1 MATYKHLTDLLK
13 ICSVLPALAIMP
25 AMATTVDISDD
36 IVIENQTNSNE
47 SNQNAAGLTL
57 SYGDKLSTNG
67 ANNVKFN
74 NNSSVN
80 SGGAMKALN
89 GFVAGDGWTFTG
101 NHSDKMSGGLYVK
114 IPESYA
120 GVDPENINRDVV
132 FGKNTTFT
140 GNSST
145 WLGGALGIETARNVT
160 IGDNAKFTS
169 NSTDADGGA
178 IAIWTDSTNG
188 VKTPSTLTLGTSEF
202 TGNTAADRGGAIAN
216 LNSDN
221 NPTEFNNTVNIATST
236 FENNSAKNGGAIY
249 NVGTMNVGGTF
260 TTNTSTSQGGAIYN
274 SGTLNI
280 ADGSVFDNN
289 QSGTSDGSAVYGATG
304 SVLSF
309 GNDVTFKNNIG
320 DGALFLSTNAQATIG
335 DNAKFIDN
343 IHGGRGLQYG
353 AIYQGSGVALTIG
366 KNAEFR
372 GNKAA
377 NNGAAIATS
386 TTGTLTIGDGARFV
400 DNSSISEQNNQRKM
414 GGALYIANYADFGT
428 GFEFSN
434 NTAAQGGAIYYHNKK
449 EDAVLALDGHTFSN
463 NHALGDE
470 VKDIKGAGGALLV
483 SDGVTGTVDI
493 KNSTFEKNDSTVT
506 GGAILQMDGSTA
518 TINIDG
524 STFAQNQTGAEGGA
538 VVSDATL
545 VVKNSTFTGNKTT
558 GTLKIEDVEAGQ
570 PAYYADNGGGA
581 IFLYDES
588 NTTISGSTFTGNTS
602 GTYGGAI
609 ATRIG
614 ADSAV
619 SSLTLSHS
627 VFESNHAGANGG
639 AVYNTVK
646 TTIGNGMSFTD
657 NNAHN
662 GGAIWN
668 DRDAILSFVN
678 TEQIKFEKN
687 IAGNAGGAIYSA
699 GVIDKISNVLFKENE
714 GKLAGAI
721 NNSNLIGEN
730 QGGHIGEISNSQF
743 IGNKGGT
750 STGGAIRNQ
759 GRIAKITDVL
769 FSGNIAGNGGALNN
783 GTWGSLVDS
792 VTNVDFVGNVA
803 TGGVGQGGAIV
814 NAGKIA
820 LIDGSDFSD
829 NRADV
834 KGGAIANVA
843 PSDGDGT
850 AIATITLKDTNF
862 TGNIAGEMGGAI
874 YNHERGEIV
883 LNGENTFSG
892 NMAGNVA
899 NDIHNDGKF
908 SIASGTTTLGGGI
921 TGDGTLT
928 ISDGAT
934 LNIGTTTVKQSEV
947 TLDGTL
953 TAQIL
958 NQGSYGRVE
967 TGNITVGDNGLLNLM
982 FGSVGTYNFG
992 VTVPEDKIVYNNAIY
1007 DATFGETGKITVA
1020 TKSVEEIAQGT
1031 NLSMGAANAISI
1043 MANTKDDVL
1052 NTISLMAQQDL
1063 VAGKTGNA
1071 EKELAKLNPDDKP
1084 VAQSVASSVQ
1094 NQVMS
1099 LAAGRMSGASVGRS
1113 GGDLTSADYG
1123 LWVQG
1128 LYNHS
1133 KYNGKFSGDTWGI
1146 SVGAD
1151 TLIDGKYTLG
1161 IGYAYN
1167 DTDVDSNSRDT
1178 GIESNS
1184 LFLYGQY
1191 KPNEW
1196 YVNAALNYTMANYDE
1211 SADPYGFKRKTEYD
1225 VDSFGGQ
1232 IMTGYD
1238 FASGFTPEVGMRY
1251 LHISQDAYQSWLGE
1265 VDALDTDYLTGVAG
1279 VKYAFEIESASEL
1292 KFRPELRAAATYDF
1306 MSDAA
1311 VATVNAPGNVAY
1323 VIDADR
1329 LSRFG
1334 GEFGIGLTAQYR
1346 GLDVSLNYELD
1357 LHEDYTSQTGM
1368 LKFRYDF

>member
-13 ICSVLPALAIMP
+13 ICSILPALAIMP
-25 AMATTVDISDD
+25 AMAENVPDAATSPDQVSNWSGHQYDMDDNQSREGGIIKISDQQRIEFIMLDPADGNTITLNKTVDDGNDVHGQGAILYNKGKIDR
-36 IVIENQTNSNE
+36 IAGTASN
-47 SNQNAAGLTL
+47 NTII
-57 SYGDKLSTNG
+57 
-67 ANNVKFN
+67 
-74 NNSSVN
+74 NNSTVAN
-80 SGGAMKALN
+80 KATANGGAFALYGGTDIGTIDVDFIKN
-89 GFVAGDGWTFTG
+89 SVQAEYIGGDGTTEYI
-101 NHSDKMSGGLYVK
+101 SKKQIS
-114 IPESYA
+114 A
-120 GVDPENINRDVV
+120 G
-132 FGKNTTFT
+132 
-140 GNSST
+140 
-145 WLGGALGIETARNVT
+145 
-160 IGDNAKFTS
+160 
-169 NSTDADGGA
+169 GGA
-178 IAIWTDSTNG
+178 IHIQGAFGSTGTAKIDKING
-188 VKTPSTLTLGTSEF
+188 DFIG
-202 TGNTAADRGGAIAN
+202 
-216 LNSDN
+216 
-221 NPTEFNNTVNIATST
+221 
-236 FENNSAKNGGAIY
+236 NSAIGDGYANGGAIY
-249 NVGTMNVGGTF
+249 VKAGAGDRDDAGAKGGVTINSINGDFDGNFVIAKTGT
-260 TTNTSTSQGGAIYN
+260 TTNAEDSTGGAISIKLDEKEPDADATVAVTGDFRNNYVETNLTRALGGAIYN
-274 SGTLNI
+274 QGNLTVNGDFI
-280 ADGSVFDNN
+280 NN
-289 QSGTSDGSAVYGATG
+289 HVSS
-304 SVLSF
+304 
-309 GNDVTFKNNIG
+309 K
-320 DGALFLSTNAQATIG
+320 
-335 DNAKFIDN
+335 
-343 IHGGRGLQYG
+343 
-353 AIYQGSGVALTIG
+353 
-366 KNAEFR
+366 AE
-372 GNKAA
+372 K
-377 NNGAAIATS
+377 
-386 TTGTLTIGDGARFV
+386 
-400 DNSSISEQNNQRKM
+400 SS
-414 GGALYIANYADFGT
+414 
-428 GFEFSN
+428 
-434 NTAAQGGAIYYHNKK
+434 GGAIYNTGKVHLTAGSKFDHNQ
-449 EDAVLALDGHTFSN
+449 
-463 NHALGDE
+463 
-470 VKDIKGAGGALLV
+470 
-483 SDGVTGTVDI
+483 SDY
-493 KNSTFEKNDSTVT
+493 T
-506 GGAILQMDGSTA
+506 GGAIYNAGELVLNNATFTNNHTYHSGGAIRNENIGTA
-518 TINIDG
+518 TITG
-524 STFAQNQTGAEGGA
+524 SYF
-538 VVSDATL
+538 
-545 VVKNSTFTGNKTT
+545 
-558 GTLKIEDVEAGQ
+558 
-570 PAYYADNGGGA
+570 ADNDA
-581 IFLYDES
+581 I
-588 NTTISGSTFTGNTS
+588 
-602 GTYGGAI
+602 YGGAI
-609 ATRIG
+609 
-614 ADSAV
+614 
-619 SSLTLSHS
+619 
-627 VFESNHAGANGG
+627 
-639 AVYNTVK
+639 
-646 TTIGNGMSFTD
+646 
-657 NNAHN
+657 NNAHVKAEN
-662 GGAIWN
+662 DGGVLTVT
-668 DRDAILSFVN
+668 DSTFVN
-678 TEQIKFEKN
+678 N
-687 IAGNAGGAIYSA
+687 HAWN
-699 GVIDKISNVLFKENE
+699 
-714 GKLAGAI
+714 
-721 NNSNLIGEN
+721 
-730 QGGHIGEISNSQF
+730 
-743 IGNKGGT
+743 
-750 STGGAIRNQ
+750 GGAIRNQ
-759 GRIAKITDVL
+759 GEANIATINNTLFSANTSTNGGAINNGQWGEVKINGAE
-769 FSGNIAGNGGALNN
+769 FSGNTATLDKTLKPI
-783 GTWGSLVDS
+783 DS
-792 VTNVDFVGNVA
+792 KVVL
-803 TGGVGQGGAIV
+803 GQGGAITNNGSIYITDV
-814 NAGKIA
+814 TFRGNNAAK
-820 LIDGSDFSD
+820 L
-829 NRADV
+829 
-834 KGGAIANVA
+834 GGAIHNETKGTIKFDGNNVFA
-843 PSDGDGT
+843 D
-850 AIATITLKDTNF
+850 
-862 TGNIAGEMGGAI
+862 NIA
-874 YNHERGEIV
+874 
-883 LNGENTFSG
+883 NGI
-892 NMAGNVA
+892 A
-899 NDIHNDGKF
+899 NDINNRGKIN
-908 SIASGTTTLGGGI
+908 IASGTTTLGGGI

-928 ISDGAT
+928 IANGAI

-967 TGNITVGDNGLLNLM
+967 TGKITVGDNGLLNLM
-982 FGSVGTYNFG
+982 FGSVGTYDFG

-1007 DATFGETGKITVA
+1007 DATFGETGEITVA

-1311 VATVNAPGNVAY
+1311 VATVTAPGNVAY

>member
-1 MATYKHLTDLLK
+1 MATYKHITDLLK

-25 AMATTVDISDD
+25 AMAEET
-36 IVIENQTNSNE
+36 IVNNDNLAV
-47 SNQNAAGLTL
+47 SNQVYRDTITKKAADDTQR
-57 SYGDKLSTNG
+57 
-67 ANNVKFN
+67 
-74 NNSSVN
+74 
-80 SGGAMKALN
+80 GGAVTINYGVSGVSVADGTSFIGNKHLADTGGGAIKALN
-89 GFVAGDGWTFTG
+89 GFTIGNNVTFDGNTADNDGWAG
-101 NHSDKMSGGLYVK
+101 ALYIKLADKANQSENTTVK
-114 IPESYA
+114 I
-120 GVDPENINRDVV
+120 GENSV
-132 FGKNTTFT
+132 FKN
-140 GNSST
+140 NSG
-145 WLGGALGIETARNVT
+145 L
-160 IGDNAKFTS
+160 F
-169 NSTDADGGA
+169 GGA
-178 IAIWTDSTNG
+178 IGLEYGTLEIANG
-188 VKTPSTLTLGTSEF
+188 AQFIGNHANGTEDTF
-202 TGNTAADRGGAIAN
+202 GGGAIIVWQDAGDRPELHSTLK
-216 LNSDN
+216 LNN
-221 NPTEFNNTVNIATST
+221 AT
-236 FENNSAKNGGAIY
+236 FEENTAKKYGAAIAVFDTGATTTINGGSFKKNSVAESDAHRPSGGAIY
-249 NVGTMNVGGTF
+249 NVGKMNIDGVEFKENNG
-260 TTNTSTSQGGAIYN
+260 NYSGGAIYN
-274 SGTLNI
+274 DDFGNLTISASI
-280 ADGSVFDNN
+280 FDNN
-289 QSGTSDGSAVYGATG
+289 SAQ
-304 SVLSF
+304 F
-309 GNDVTFKNNIG
+309 G
-320 DGALFLSTNAQATIG
+320 
-335 DNAKFIDN
+335 
-343 IHGGRGLQYG
+343 
-353 AIYQGSGVALTIG
+353 
-366 KNAEFR
+366 
-372 GNKAA
+372 
-377 NNGAAIATS
+377 
-386 TTGTLTIGDGARFV
+386 
-400 DNSSISEQNNQRKM
+400 
-414 GGALYIANYADFGT
+414 
-428 GFEFSN
+428 
-434 NTAAQGGAIYYHNKK
+434 
-449 EDAVLALDGHTFSN
+449 
-463 NHALGDE
+463 
-470 VKDIKGAGGALLV
+470 
-483 SDGVTGTVDI
+483 
-493 KNSTFEKNDSTVT
+493 
-506 GGAILQMDGSTA
+506 
-518 TINIDG
+518 
-524 STFAQNQTGAEGGA
+524 
-538 VVSDATL
+538 
-545 VVKNSTFTGNKTT
+545 
-558 GTLKIEDVEAGQ
+558 
-570 PAYYADNGGGA
+570 
-581 IFLYDES
+581 
-588 NTTISGSTFTGNTS
+588 
-602 GTYGGAI
+602 
-609 ATRIG
+609 
-614 ADSAV
+614 
-619 SSLTLSHS
+619 
-627 VFESNHAGANGG
+627 
-639 AVYNTVK
+639 
-646 TTIGNGMSFTD
+646 
-657 NNAHN
+657 
-662 GGAIWN
+662 
-668 DRDAILSFVN
+668 
-678 TEQIKFEKN
+678 
-687 IAGNAGGAIYSA
+687 
-699 GVIDKISNVLFKENE
+699 
-714 GKLAGAI
+714 GAI
-721 NNSNLIGEN
+721 NNARKDAEN
-730 QGGHIGEISNSQF
+730 DGGVL
-743 IGNKGGT
+743 T
-750 STGGAIRNQ
+750 VTDSTFVNNHAWNGGAIRNQ
-759 GRIAKITDVL
+759 GQTNIVTVNNTLFSANTSTNGGAINNGQWGEVKINGAE
-769 FSGNIAGNGGALNN
+769 FSGNTATLDKTLKPI
-783 GTWGSLVDS
+783 DS
-792 VTNVDFVGNVA
+792 KVVL
-803 TGGVGQGGAIV
+803 GQGGAITNNGSMYITDV
-814 NAGKIA
+814 TFRGNNAAK
-820 LIDGSDFSD
+820 L
-829 NRADV
+829 
-834 KGGAIANVA
+834 GGAIHNETKGTIKFDGNNVFA
-843 PSDGDGT
+843 D
-850 AIATITLKDTNF
+850 
-862 TGNIAGEMGGAI
+862 NIA
-874 YNHERGEIV
+874 
-883 LNGENTFSG
+883 NGI
-892 NMAGNVA
+892 A
-899 NDIHNDGKF
+899 NDINNKGILN
-908 SIASGTTTLGGGI
+908 IASGTTTLGGGI
-921 TGDGTLT
+921 TGDGTLA
-928 ISDGAT
+928 IADGAT

-1007 DATFGETGKITVA
+1007 DATFGETGEITVA

-1031 NLSMGAANAISI
+1031 NLSMGAANAVSI

-1196 YVNAALNYTMANYDE
+1196 YVNATLNYTMANYDE

-1251 LHISQDAYQSWLGE
+1251 LHISQDAYQSALGT

>member
-25 AMATTVDISDD
+25 AMAENVPGAATSPDQVSNWSGQQYDMDDNQSREGGIIKISDQQR
-36 IVIENQTNSNE
+36 IEFIMLDPADGNIITLNKTADDENDVHGQGAILYNKGKIDRIAGTASN
-47 SNQNAAGLTL
+47 NTII
-57 SYGDKLSTNG
+57 
-67 ANNVKFN
+67 
-74 NNSSVN
+74 NNSTVAN
-80 SGGAMKALN
+80 KATANGGAFALYGGTDIGTIDVDFIKN
-89 GFVAGDGWTFTG
+89 SVQAEYIGGDGTTEYI
-101 NHSDKMSGGLYVK
+101 SKKQIS
-114 IPESYA
+114 A
-120 GVDPENINRDVV
+120 G
-132 FGKNTTFT
+132 
-140 GNSST
+140 
-145 WLGGALGIETARNVT
+145 
-160 IGDNAKFTS
+160 
-169 NSTDADGGA
+169 GGA
-178 IAIWTDSTNG
+178 IHIQGAFGSTGTAKIDKING
-188 VKTPSTLTLGTSEF
+188 DFIG
-202 TGNTAADRGGAIAN
+202 
-216 LNSDN
+216 
-221 NPTEFNNTVNIATST
+221 
-236 FENNSAKNGGAIY
+236 NSAIGDGYANGGAIY
-249 NVGTMNVGGTF
+249 VKAGAGDRDDAGAKGGVTINSINGDFDGNFVIAKTGTTKNAEDSTGGAISIKLDEKEPDADATVAVTGDF
-260 TTNTSTSQGGAIYN
+260 RNNYVETNLTRALGGAIYN
-274 SGTLNI
+274 QGNLTVNGDFI
-280 ADGSVFDNN
+280 NN
-289 QSGTSDGSAVYGATG
+289 HVSS
-304 SVLSF
+304 
-309 GNDVTFKNNIG
+309 K
-320 DGALFLSTNAQATIG
+320 
-335 DNAKFIDN
+335 
-343 IHGGRGLQYG
+343 
-353 AIYQGSGVALTIG
+353 
-366 KNAEFR
+366 AE
-372 GNKAA
+372 K
-377 NNGAAIATS
+377 
-386 TTGTLTIGDGARFV
+386 
-400 DNSSISEQNNQRKM
+400 
-414 GGALYIANYADFGT
+414 
-428 GFEFSN
+428 GF
-434 NTAAQGGAIYYHNKK
+434 GGAIYN
-449 EDAVLALDGHTFSN
+449 
-463 NHALGDE
+463 
-470 VKDIKGAGGALLV
+470 
-483 SDGVTGTVDI
+483 TG
-493 KNSTFEKNDSTVT
+493 K
-506 GGAILQMDGSTA
+506 
-518 TINIDG
+518 
-524 STFAQNQTGAEGGA
+524 
-538 VVSDATL
+538 
-545 VVKNSTFTGNKTT
+545 
-558 GTLKIEDVEAGQ
+558 
-570 PAYYADNGGGA
+570 
-581 IFLYDES
+581 
-588 NTTISGSTFTGNTS
+588 
-602 GTYGGAI
+602 
-609 ATRIG
+609 
-614 ADSAV
+614 
-619 SSLTLSHS
+619 LTLGENLE
-627 VFESNHAGANGG
+627 F
-639 AVYNTVK
+639 K
-646 TTIGNGMSFTD
+646 GNRAD
-657 NNAHN
+657 
-662 GGAIWN
+662 
-668 DRDAILSFVN
+668 
-678 TEQIKFEKN
+678 
-687 IAGNAGGAIYSA
+687 NAGGAIYSA

-730 QGGHIGEISNSQF
+730 EGGYIGEISNSQF

-792 VTNVDFVGNVA
+792 VTNVDFIGNVA

-829 NRADV
+829 NHADV

-874 YNHERGEIV
+874 YNHKRGEIV
-883 LNGENTFSG
+883 LNGENIFSG
-892 NMAGNVA
+892 NMAGNAA

-928 ISDGAT
+928 IEDGAT

-1007 DATFGETGKITVA
+1007 NATFGETGEITVA
-1020 TKSVEEIAQGT
+1020 IKSVEEIAQGT
-1031 NLSMGAANAISI
+1031 NLSIGAANAVSI
-1043 MANTKDDVL
+1043 MANTNDDVL

-1238 FASGFTPEVGMRY
+1238 FAAGFTPEVGMRY

-1311 VATVNAPGNVAY
+1311 VATVTAPGNVAY